1 VLLLVCER
9 TKRKLS
15 KKIVYINRVTSM
27 QNEKKKKYT
36 NGFQWKLSTRANLKK
51 PATKVG

>member
-27 QNEKKKKYT
+27 QNENEKKKKYT
-36 NGFQWKLSTRANLKK
+36 NGFHQI
-51 PATKVG
+51 